1 MIPGS
6 GRVPG
11 RQSGGPAR
19 YQWTMPLD
27 PADPH
32 NPATGEKAAMESIV
46 IATEGDAP
54 EAHARKIEELLRG
67 HEGVKKV
74 AADPGHARVRI
85 TFDARRTHVPDL
97 HDDLLKAGY
106 KPSAEE
112 AS

>member
-1 MIPGS
+1 MS
-6 GRVPG
+6 
-11 RQSGGPAR
+11 
-19 YQWTMPLD
+19 LD

-32 NPATGEKAAMESIV
+32 NTATGAKAATASIV

-74 AADPGHARVRI
+74 QADPGHARVRI
-85 TFDARRTHVPDL
+85 TFDARKTHAPDL

-106 KPSAEE
+106 KPSGAEV
-112 AS
+112 A